1 MRGFLSKVNSLRGF
15 FEETNADTN
24 TNTTSATP
32 LRPSRPS
39 PMKFRSSNEK
49 GRDNVQTLLLSSAA
63 QCLTDT
69 VQEIL
74 SDTANLTGESIS
86 GFVRLID
93 VIVTD
98 ISLSDLTSVL
108 SSNGMG
114 CMNVLLENIS
124 HPRFI
129 EICNQCGLAIA
140 LMHALRLIRMF
151 EIKQNKIDQ
160 QMSLK
165 TASSESSLMQSTK
178 IRFFSE
184 PTNLDSTLQI
194 DYGGANRSL
203 SFDASFRVCKVFEA
217 LCTNSSTVEQ
227 IRQSLV
233 KLFTFPLSVVP
244 VSAIHIQH
252 HSAAIVSTL
261 CRTAGFTSQQVWF
274 LHDVQAISHMVGHLK
289 ELSLNPDCGE
299 AGMWI
304 IGIRCIVDVLTAS
317 VSVSSV
323 LMGDFESTDGTQ
335 LFIQLLRGSTPE
347 HFMRGINIITRLLF
361 DPQRLLDVSVPFPVI
376 GAVLSKILTTALLIQ
391 RCVNSTDTIENM
403 IESGNS
409 MATQSSQS
417 SDIADNDYI
426 IQGLAYAM
434 LTMYSNDPQNCS
446 ALENVYHILPTLLI
460 SLPSLTT
467 IDAISA
473 VLTTIN
479 YVCQCVENAALFPL
493 TSLCAASAIMVNR
506 VINSRLSEEIRK
518 FSIDK
523 FELTVS
529 SYEAVIRSSGSY
541 AMILLRNGMLKH
553 IFLGPFQFLDQLLAS
568 DQYFD
573 EYMISIFEKII
584 SLILSMS
591 ARSPYVSTEMR
602 KSGIN
607 SLLRRI
613 IELKNVPSTFCEN
626 LLQIFDAFCKRD
638 TNHLIDGLDFVFGL
652 LESTVGDYGKQKA
665 LMDCLSNILI
675 ANEDAA
681 SLCMKKGVMGKSLY
695 SLNLIAIKFDAS
707 LVDVQAHRN
716 VLEEMVSCLES
727 LFRLLSILIF
737 QTLPDK
743 TDADFEHSNQLYR
756 TYWAQVAFGL
766 LTSSIF
772 SSAYKPRAI
781 GLVRGFLSCFSRHN
795 PDRIVNA
802 DAIEV
807 LTLLIPYLDT
817 HSAQDLLS
825 VCKEFALKDSLNIKV
840 LSEAKLV
847 TYLVEIL
854 YCLPSQSELRQSI
867 VELVQLISFEYL
879 TIESFQSLL
888 LFVARPAIVNKINY
902 KLLKPWQAYDT
913 PESARNW
920 TNLNFLTELATTA
933 PSSSESAPF
942 FCLENFESSKDGG
955 QRLSY
960 LQMSFSESGKVFP
973 SFGFSA
979 SVWFKVSGLKQG
991 ILPLL
996 TLAIANNN
1004 SSKHILEV
1012 QLDLENFFF
1021 RVITWKS
1028 GTTSSFRFKPAVLL
1042 DSNNWNSFIF
1052 SFRKPKRFTGVTKA
1066 IFSLYLNGLLSPAVT
1081 EDCSDMDALNV
1092 NQMVQIYLGKAAM
1105 IYKPYLTDNIV
1116 EDAPLLEEIRA
1127 VEKWCVGPFYLFEE
1141 ALTQEQVSFIF
1152 IKGPQYT
1159 GLFQAESPLS
1169 DFLPTWSTQLLRRC
1183 CTMSQTTL
1191 EAYFDELGVR
1201 GMETMVEP
1209 KVEVA
1214 ANALSSLHVARLPQV
1229 LVCLNATNVR
1239 SGNVAFHDAKMKSN
1253 SFEKSEFSGA
1263 VVLNAAPIDSNAI
1276 ISSLMGH
1283 SYASNGLSFA
1293 NCVAALGGPSI
1304 LFPLLQSAST
1314 TQQLCHVI
1322 SILKYTIH
1330 RNANNLK
1337 HMQGIGY
1344 KMLAF
1349 ILSLKPV
1356 TILDESVLAQVFDLS
1371 VCTSTEDGI
1380 AFHLLADTCAFHYV
1394 FLNHVIWNAS
1404 CYSIMM
1410 ATLRH
1415 IKSLTNDE
1423 KFAPLNLKRLSLM
1436 GVSRYLL
1443 QLSVHGVM
1451 QSSDPNSFDDN
1462 RIQFLEDKDKWA
1474 FQSADGIKLSESRDE
1489 PNMFMKDCTE
1499 IVQKVMSAEI
1509 KKKDLDLIL
1518 KIILYSFISS
1528 YNKHDS
1534 STILAKSLADTETTA
1549 HYPFCNYEYS
1559 DHSDPLNVLTP
1570 LGMLR
1575 VYLLRLLFFLYD
1587 DHTEYFKFLAKS
1599 TPQRRLNNRMDS
1611 QNAMHLFRGIFSP
1624 EWFFGVIEKAFDIA
1638 TKTHCLRLLG
1648 LFLQKDNL
1656 FQRDFCNADGFHIL
1670 IANLSNQP
1678 QDIPILLPL
1687 LAILFRIPMQLL
1699 MQPFQI
1705 KSISKFVQILELDE
1719 CLGPVLSE
1727 TEMMEMTIP
1736 LLSLLF
1742 DCFINAVRGKEK
1754 RTVSLD
1760 LAADLL
1766 ISIFH
1771 YAIEKKHSF
1780 KFLMQHKYAV
1790 EILCVAI
1797 LGCSDAYSDFGSH
1810 IFAEIEDRDLVDL
1823 SNIIHEDYIAETG
1836 NVTTDLSDNSDPV
1849 QNTRTIEVADYQE
1862 QVSDIK
1868 ITGSEGLKLV
1878 DILQQMILQSI
1889 VEFDNSSMLFNLFS
1903 SFPQTFMTSYE
1914 FGFQKIIFEQF
1925 SSAVEKLLG
1934 RVSYLYDEYS
1944 ETATKVIN
1952 NIVNVI
1958 PLIRANLLDE
1968 FVIFELFKLCLDLLL
1983 KACNVQNNPNSVLHE
1998 RVQKLIKEI
2007 GSTARF
2013 FSVTCLSL
2021 VCSHTVVINQYK
2033 PSKIVVLS
2041 MIRSHM
2047 SELMHLLLEDSIE
2060 ITPGSLSNRF
2070 IARRE
2075 TSSTDDSASG
2085 NIHSGSYVYE
2095 GIGGLKRSYPS
2106 SLANNRSERNRVAN
2120 AFCMFL
2126 LTNSYYLVLDDD
2138 SAVRN
2143 NAIKVIAFL
2152 AMNRRLQLEQL
2163 LSNAPIANNRIWK
2176 NADQMEE
2183 SVKEV
2188 DIFRDGVSKLV
2199 PNSKGYYDLYIK
2211 GGTDDNDSEEN
2222 RFADFMFWMSDNSSK
2237 CDKVIGGIE
2246 KQLSM
2251 ISPSVHEVD
2260 EIVRFIATI
2269 RLRTGGSIR
2278 LPSHVSN
2285 NLTVNE
2291 GNMQAAR
2298 VMSSM
2303 ERAEEGQRLG
2313 EQVAVLLKRWNV
2325 SGLMYLSTG
2334 AIQWRNTWAA
2344 LQCGNLWGYKGIES
2358 LLMDNKQFKELLAA
2372 KNDLSRS
2379 DSIEWSVDPAEGP
2392 ERMRKLLEQNLA
2404 VSTVELMAEIDE
2416 FKSHLKIPIK
2426 LIDKQF
2432 KIDTSAFLS
2441 PKSSF
2446 SISSNTASP
2455 EFNFRAS
2462 IASPSTSSLVTN
2474 SALKSNQKVQKSIS
2488 SDQNAMGDSDQ
2499 SFDTME
2505 HFMRRLSL
2513 KGLIKK
2519 MDIFSNL
2526 LVVDSDK
2533 AEDFDPVP
2541 AEVNEQFSNDEVLG
2555 VSPTDNEDEIS
2566 GELTSKETS
2575 ERFLSVDGNQEFSIL
2590 DSEPIL
2596 SQQDIFDED
2605 KIESSTTPSSKLL
2618 VKFPS
2623 TDTEDYATYHLA
2635 GSADSVKS
2643 HTIDR
2648 LDPSLERLS
2657 ANKSLVLQEIV
2668 KGIIGA
2674 SEWAHGKVYNVNRRV
2689 KFLKMTNRNVHRH
2702 YFIIDN
2708 CAEYLDWKH
2717 KPHC

>member
-1 MRGFLSKVNSLRGF
+1 MRGFFTKVNSLRGF
-15 FEETNADTN
+15 FEDNNADAIS
-24 TNTTSATP
+24 TSSTSTP
-32 LRPSRPS
+32 SRPPRPS
-39 PMKFRSSNEK
+39 PMKSKSSSEK
-49 GRDNVQTLLLSSAA
+49 SRDNVQTLLLTSAA

-98 ISLSDLTSVL
+98 VSLSDITSVL

-114 CMNVLLENIS
+114 CMNVLLGNIS

-151 EIKQNKIDQ
+151 EIKQNKLDQ
-160 QMSLK
+160 QTNLK
-165 TASSESSLMQSTK
+165 TASLESSSPTQTKK

-203 SFDASFRVCKVFEA
+203 SFDASFRVCKVFET

-244 VSAIHIQH
+244 VSAIHVQH

-289 ELSLNPDCGE
+289 ELALNPDCGD

-317 VSVSSV
+317 VTVSSV
-323 LMGDFESTDGTQ
+323 LMGDFESADGTQ

-361 DPQRLLDVSVPFPVI
+361 DPHRLLDVSVPFPVI
-376 GAVLSKILTTALLIQ
+376 GALLSKTLTTSLLLK
-391 RCVNSTDTIENM
+391 RCISTGDSIENM
-403 IESGNS
+403 IEIGNTL
-409 MATQSSQS
+409 ATQSRE
-417 SDIADNDYI
+417 IADNDYI

-446 ALENVYHILPTLLI
+446 ALEDIHHILPTLLI

-479 YVCQCVENAALFPL
+479 YVCQCVENAALLPL
-493 TSLCAASAIMVNR
+493 TALCAASAIMVNR
-506 VINSRLSEEIRK
+506 VNNSRLPAEARK

-541 AMILLRNGMLKH
+541 AMVLLRNGMLKH

-568 DQYFD
+568 DQHFD
-573 EYMISIFEKII
+573 EYMISIFDKII

-613 IELKNVPSTFCEN
+613 IELKNVPSAFCEN

-638 TNHLIDGLDFVFGL
+638 TVHLIDGLDFVFGL
-652 LESTVGDYGKQKA
+652 LESTIGDYGKQKA

-681 SLCMKKGVMGKSLY
+681 NLCMKKGVMGKSLY
-695 SLNLIAIKFDAS
+695 SLNLIAIKFHAS
-707 LVDVQAHRN
+707 LVDLQANRN
-716 VLEEMVSCLES
+716 VLEEMVGCLES
-727 LFRLLSILIF
+727 LFRLLSIVIF
-737 QTLPDK
+737 QTLPTTNDN
-743 TDADFEHSNQLYR
+743 DFENTSKIYR
-756 TYWAQVAFGL
+756 TYWAQIAFGL

-772 SSAYKPRAI
+772 TSVYKPSAL
-781 GLVRGFLSCFSRHN
+781 GLIRGLLNCFSPHN
-795 PDRIVNA
+795 RDRIVNA

-817 HSAQDLLS
+817 QSAHDILK
-825 VCKEFALKDSLNIKV
+825 VIKEFASKDSLNIRI

-847 TYLVEIL
+847 SYLVEIL
-854 YCLPSQSELRQSI
+854 YCLPSQSSELGLSI
-867 VELVQLISFEYL
+867 VDLVQLISFEYL
-879 TIESFQSLL
+879 TVEGFQSLV
-888 LFVARPAIVNKINY
+888 LFVARPAIVNKLNF
-902 KLLKPWQAYDT
+902 KLLMPWQAYET
-913 PESARNW
+913 AESLHSW
-920 TNLNFLTELATTA
+920 TNLSFLTDLAA
-933 PSSSESAPF
+933 AASSSSESAPF
-942 FCLENFESSKDGG
+942 VSLENSGSQNVSNQK
-955 QRLSY
+955 LSY
-960 LQMSFSESGKVFP
+960 IQMSFSESGKGFP

-979 SVWFKVSGLKQG
+979 SLWFKVEGLKQG

-996 TLAIANNN
+996 TLAIVTNN

-1012 QLDLENFFF
+1012 QFDPENFFF

-1028 GTTSSFRFKPAVLL
+1028 GTASSFRFKPAAEL
-1042 DSNNWNSFIF
+1042 DSSNWNSFIF
-1052 SFRKPKRFTGVTKA
+1052 SFRRPKRFTGVTKST
-1066 IFSLYLNGLLSPAVT
+1066 FSLYLNGLLSPAVSA
-1081 EDCSDMDALNV
+1081 DCSDMDFPSA
-1092 NQMVQIYLGKAAM
+1092 QQIVQIYLGKAALT
-1105 IYKPYLTDNIV
+1105 YKPYLTESIV

-1127 VEKWCVGPFYLFEE
+1127 VDKWCLGPFYLFEE

-1159 GLFQAESPLS
+1159 GLFQAESPES
-1169 DFLPTWSTQLLRRC
+1169 DYLPTWSAQLLRRC
-1183 CTMSQTTL
+1183 CTMSQTSL
-1191 EAYFDELGVR
+1191 EAYFDELGLR
-1201 GMETMVEP
+1201 GMETVVEP
-1209 KVEVA
+1209 KIEVV
-1214 ANALSSLHVARLPQV
+1214 ANAMSSLSIARLPQV

-1239 SGNVAFHDAKMKSN
+1239 KGNVTNNNETKIGSSN
-1253 SFEKSEFSGA
+1253 FEKSEFSGA
-1263 VVLNAAPIDSNAI
+1263 VILNAVPIDSNAP
-1276 ISSLMGH
+1276 ISSLMGQ

-1314 TQQLCHVI
+1314 PQQLCHVL
-1322 SILKYTIH
+1322 SILKSAIQK
-1330 RNANNLK
+1330 NAKNLRY
-1337 HMQGIGY
+1337 MQYNGY

-1349 ILSLKPV
+1349 ILSLKPSK
-1356 TILDESVLAQVFDLS
+1356 ILDESVLAHVFDLS
-1371 VCTSTEDGI
+1371 ICSCVKNGI
-1380 AFHLLADTCAFHYV
+1380 AYNLLADTSVFHYV
-1394 FLNHVIWNAS
+1394 FLNHSIWDAAR
-1404 CYSIMM
+1404 YSVMKAM
-1410 ATLRH
+1410 LRH
-1415 IKSLTNDE
+1415 VKSLAIDE
-1423 KFAPLNLKRLSLM
+1423 KFDGLNLKRLSLM

-1451 QSSDPNSFDDN
+1451 QISDSTDTDDY
-1462 RIQFLEDKDKWA
+1462 RIQVDDKWT
-1474 FQSADGIKLSESRDE
+1474 FNSADGIELSENRDE
-1489 PNMFMKDCTE
+1489 PDAFLKDCMDT
-1499 IVQKVMSAEI
+1499 IQKVMSAEI
-1509 KKKDLDLIL
+1509 RKKDLDLIL
-1518 KIILYSFISS
+1518 KIIMYSFISR

-1534 STILAKSLADTETTA
+1534 STSTASGSMDVDTSA
-1549 HYPFCNYEYS
+1549 QYPFCNYDDS
-1559 DHSDPLNVLTP
+1559 DHIDPINVLTP
-1570 LGMLR
+1570 LAMLR
-1575 VYLLRLLFFLYD
+1575 VYLFRLLFSLYD
-1587 DHTEYFKFLAKS
+1587 DHSEYLKFLTKS
-1599 TPQRRLNNRMDS
+1599 SPQRRFHNRTDS
-1611 QNAMHLFRGIFSP
+1611 QNAMHLFRNLFNP

-1638 TKTHCLRLLG
+1638 TRTHCLRLLG
-1648 LFLQKDNL
+1648 LFLQKDAL

-1687 LAILFRIPMQLL
+1687 LAIFFRIPMQLL
-1699 MQPFQI
+1699 MHPFQI
-1705 KSISKFVQILELDE
+1705 KSISRFVQILELDE

-1727 TEMMEMTIP
+1727 TEMIEMSIP
-1736 LLSLLF
+1736 LLSLLC

-1754 RTVSLD
+1754 RTMPLD

-1790 EILCVAI
+1790 EIFCVGI

-1810 IFAEIEDRDLVDL
+1810 IFVEIEDRDLVDL

-1836 NVTTDLSDNSDPV
+1836 NVTMDVGDSDTTNTELSSQP
-1849 QNTRTIEVADYQE
+1849 NTRTIEVADYQE

-1868 ITGSEGLKLV
+1868 MSGSEGLKLL
-1878 DILQQMILQSI
+1878 DILQNMILQSI
-1889 VEFDNSSMLFNLFS
+1889 TEFDNSFMLFNLFS
-1903 SFPQTFMTSYE
+1903 SFPQTFMSSYE
-1914 FGFQKIIFEQF
+1914 FGFQKIIFEKF
-1925 SSAVEKLLG
+1925 SAAVEVLLG
-1934 RVSYLYDEYS
+1934 HVSYLYDEYS

-1958 PLIRANLLDE
+1958 PLIRSNLLDE
-1968 FVIFELFKLCLDLLL
+1968 FVIFELFKLCLDLLM
-1983 KACNVQNNPNSVLHE
+1983 KACNVQNNANSVLHE

-2021 VCSHTVVINQYK
+2021 ACSQVVAKNQYK
-2033 PSKIVVLS
+2033 PSKIIVLS
-2041 MIRSHM
+2041 MIRLHLT
-2047 SELMHLLLEDSIE
+2047 ELMHSLLEDSVE
-2060 ITPGSLSNRF
+2060 ISPSSMGNRF
-2070 IARRE
+2070 IARRDS
-2075 TSSTDDSASG
+2075 SSTDDVTSG

-2095 GIGGLKRSYPS
+2095 GIGGLKRAYPS
-2106 SLANNRSERNRVAN
+2106 SLMNNRSERNRVAL
-2120 AFCMFL
+2120 AFCMYL

-2152 AMNRRLQLEQL
+2152 AINRRAQLEQL
-2163 LSNAPIANNRIWK
+2163 LGNAPIANNRIWK

-2188 DIFRDGVSKLV
+2188 DIFRDGISKLV
-2199 PNSKGYYDLYIK
+2199 PNASGFYELFIR

-2222 RFADFMFWMSDNSSK
+2222 RFADFMFWMSNNNSK
-2237 CDKVIGGIE
+2237 CDKIIGGIE

-2251 ISPSVHEVD
+2251 ISPSIHEVD

-2269 RLRTGGSIR
+2269 RLRSGGSIR
-2278 LPSHVSN
+2278 LPSHVTN
-2285 NLTVNE
+2285 NLAVND

-2313 EQVAVLLKRWNV
+2313 EQVAVSLKRWNV
-2325 SGLMYLSTG
+2325 AGLMFLSSG
-2334 AIQWRNTWAA
+2334 AIHWRNAWAA

-2358 LLMDNKQFKELLAA
+2358 ILMDNKQFKDLLLI
-2372 KNDLSRS
+2372 KDDLNRS
-2379 DSIEWSVDPAEGP
+2379 EESIEWSVDPAEGP

-2404 VSTVELMAEIDE
+2404 VSTVLLMSEIDD
-2416 FKSHLKIPIK
+2416 FKSQLKTSNKVIE
-2426 LIDKQF
+2426 KQSKTDANSF
-2432 KIDTSAFLS
+2432 FIS

-2446 SISSNTASP
+2446 SISSNVASPSP

-2462 IASPSTSSLVTN
+2462 ISSPSTSLASNAAAV
-2474 SALKSNQKVQKSIS
+2474 KSSQKVQKSIS
-2488 SDQNAMGDSDQ
+2488 IDPNPLSDSEQTA
-2499 SFDTME
+2499 DTME

-2513 KGLIKK
+2513 KGLIKR

-2526 LVVDSDK
+2526 MVVDNDK
-2533 AEDFDPVP
+2533 VEDFDPVP
-2541 AEVNEQFSNDEVLG
+2541 VEVTEPIGNDALLGG
-2555 VSPTDNEDEIS
+2555 VSAADNEDEAN
-2566 GELTSKETS
+2566 GEFVGKETR
-2575 ERFLSVDGNQEFSIL
+2575 ERFLSIDASQDFSIL

-2605 KIESSTTPSSKLL
+2605 KGEPGSTPSKLL

-2623 TDTEDYATYHLA
+2623 TDAEDYPTTYHLA
-2635 GSADSVKS
+2635 SSADSVKS
-2643 HTIDR
+2643 YTVDR
-2648 LDPSLERLS
+2648 TDPSLERLS
-2657 ANKSLVLQEIV
+2657 TNKSMILQEIV

-2674 SEWAHGKVYNVNRRV
+2674 SEWTQGKVYNVKRLVRCV
-2689 KFLKMTNRNVHRH
+2689 
-2702 YFIIDN
+2702 I
-2708 CAEYLDWKH
+2708 
-2717 KPHC
+2717 